1 MRHERVLACALDVDR
16 PVSDEEILTIA
27 REAGGNP
34 FLLRQLATYLAAHRT
49 RRSRM
54 TFAEMLDERV
64 RALPSEG
71 QRFVE
76 TLVICGRP
84 MAPELICAACGI
96 ARERQSLV
104 AMLRSSHFIRSSGSS
119 ERVETYHDRIR
130 EVLAAQIAPDAVRRI
145 HGLMVRALVERRS
158 DDCEALFEH
167 YRGAGDD
174 ENASIQAGLAGAK
187 AGSTLAFDR
196 AAFFYEQALALAPA
210 SPAAEAWKERFADAL
225 ANAGRPAAAA
235 DAYLRAAAGAAHPQR
250 VELQRRGAEQFL
262 IGGHID
268 RGLDLTRTM
277 LEGMGV
283 SVPRSPRAALL
294 SLLWRRARLRWRG
307 LRFVSRHA
315 DDIDANALL
324 RIDTCWSAT
333 TGLMLVDMIG
343 ASDFSA
349 RHLLMAL
356 DAGEPSRIARAMAI
370 ESAARAGYP
379 TGRKLRDRL
388 AQQSN
393 ALAKSVGTPQAIALS
408 ILADGIVAMAAGEW
422 KKALTPSEQAL
433 AILRDQC
440 VGVTWELNIAQNL
453 VIWAL
458 MYLGELG
465 EVSRQVTA
473 LLANARSRGNL
484 YLATELC
491 TRCNYVWLAADDP
504 DEGEREAVES
514 IERWSQKGFHRQHY
528 SAMLAR
534 VQTAL
539 YRGDGEAAWR
549 LFAEQQSMLR
559 RSLITRVQVFRVES
573 LYLRARSAL
582 AIAARNRSSPRFLA
596 VARAGA
602 RRIARERRP
611 WSDPIALLLRAGI
624 AYLEGRTP
632 LALRY
637 LHDAADRFDRADMK
651 LVRRRRP
658 APNRHAAGRR
668 ARARAS
674 ATGRG
679 VDGRAAH
686 QEPRRHDPHAGSWF
700 PRYHVDSAARIGR
713 CPRTAG
719 VQSTLRRASR
729 RRRTS
734 RWPRRVAA
742 GVLLRREV
750 GWRAGHG
757 LVRPRRA
764 RQRVAHQPEIKDD
777 DASVRPHH
785 DVGELDVPMELAVAV
800 LAATIPARTSAV
812 RVMRGS
818 GSGRCVTSREMV
830 PDGTLHRSIPRQ
842 PHLFPIDA
850 LVVCSSS

>member
-1 MRHERVLACALDVDR
+1 
-16 PVSDEEILTIA
+16 
-27 REAGGNP
+27 
-34 FLLRQLATYLAAHRT
+34 
-49 RRSRM
+49 
-54 TFAEMLDERV
+54 
-64 RALPSEG
+64 
-71 QRFVE
+71 
-76 TLVICGRP
+76 
-84 MAPELICAACGI
+84 
-96 ARERQSLV
+96 
-104 AMLRSSHFIRSSGSS
+104 
-119 ERVETYHDRIR
+119 
-130 EVLAAQIAPDAVRRI
+130 
-145 HGLMVRALVERRS
+145 
-158 DDCEALFEH
+158 
-167 YRGAGDD
+167 
-174 ENASIQAGLAGAK
+174 
-187 AGSTLAFDR
+187 
-196 AAFFYEQALALAPA
+196 
-210 SPAAEAWKERFADAL
+210 
-225 ANAGRPAAAA
+225 
-235 DAYLRAAAGAAHPQR
+235 
-250 VELQRRGAEQFL
+250 
-262 IGGHID
+262 
-268 RGLDLTRTM
+268 
-277 LEGMGV
+277 
-283 SVPRSPRAALL
+283 
-294 SLLWRRARLRWRG
+294 
-307 LRFVSRHA
+307 
-315 DDIDANALL
+315 
-324 RIDTCWSAT
+324 
-333 TGLMLVDMIG
+333 MLVDMIG

-559 RSLITRVQVFRVES
+559 RSLITRVQVFRVEA

-602 RRIARERRP
+602 RRIARERMP
-611 WSDPIALLLRAGI
+611 WSDPIALLLQ
-624 AYLEGRTP
+624 GRDCVP
-632 LALRY
+632 RGRY
-637 LHDAADRFDRADMK
+637 STGPEIPPRRRRSIRPRRHEA
-651 LVRRRRP
+651 VRRRRA

-713 CPRTAG
+713 CPDGDVVRD
-719 VQSTLRRASR
+719 
-729 RRRTS
+729 
-734 RWPRRVAA
+734 
-742 GVLLRREV
+742 
-750 GWRAGHG
+750 
-757 LVRPRRA
+757 VRPRSRLTSGGA
-764 RQRVAHQPEIKDD
+764 IRYCGTVPGSPALPSLRPCCRHQRKRE
-777 DASVRPHH
+777 PHT
-785 DVGELDVPMELAVAV
+785 G
-800 LAATIPARTSAV
+800 TRSSPA
-812 RVMRGS
+812 
-818 GSGRCVTSREMV
+818 
-830 PDGTLHRSIPRQ
+830 
-842 PHLFPIDA
+842 
-850 LVVCSSS
+850 